1 MPEPKWAIVPLKG
14 KYCRNCVDTLTSFR
28 LRRYAILP
36 MCRED
41 FEQFMRN
48 GDMDRTRDLMRKET
62 KMSQRFSYVKYDDA
76 SVEKQETFK
85 QLFEDIEEFA
95 AANLPESRARSLLMT
110 ALEEAY
116 MWTGKAIRDEQIARE
131 SQPEHTPER
140 SAQ

>member
-1 MPEPKWAIVPLKG
+1 
-14 KYCRNCVDTLTSFR
+14 
-28 LRRYAILP
+28 
-36 MCRED
+36 
-41 FEQFMRN
+41 
-48 GDMDRTRDLMRKET
+48 
-62 KMSQRFSYVKYDDA
+62 MSQRFSYVKYDDA